1 MDLLSWVKGLLK
13 REKKVTYTPLRQKK
27 KQYNKKEHEE
37 HLKLVRK
44 RASIEK
50 DYWKYFR

>member
-1 MDLLSWVKGLLK
+1 MGLLSWVKGLLK
-13 REKKVTYTPLRQKK
+13 KEKKVTYTTLRQKIR
-27 KQYNKKEHEE
+27 QYNKKEYEE